1 MTLDFSLFRRNQT
14 KPLSFFLSLSL
25 FTETYIFKHAS
36 SSGEE
41 SLATFGAAAAV
52 RDELVLPKAALFFS
66 SNFRATRR
74 TRTTGTISTSSSSSS
89 TESVLHEREKVVH
102 DECDSQDWSN
112 GSSRGIRTTENRR
125 DRVFRHAEEPSRTV
139 ERTSSESRRSGRG
152 REERAL

>member
-1 MTLDFSLFRRNQT
+1 MTVLTFFSLHRRNQT

-41 SLATFGAAAAV
+41 SFATFGAAAV

-66 SNFRATRR
+66 SNFRATR
-74 TRTTGTISTSSSSSS
+74 TKRTTGTISTSSSSS

-125 DRVFRHAEEPSRTV
+125 DRVFRHTEEPSRTV
-139 ERTSSESRRSGRG
+139 EHTSSESRRSGRG

>member
-1 MTLDFSLFRRNQT
+1 MGT
-14 KPLSFFLSLSL
+14 KEITPNLSRSFSLSL
-25 FTETYIFKHAS
+25 FLLRRIFKHAS

-41 SLATFGAAAAV
+41 SFATSFGAAAV

-74 TRTTGTISTSSSSSS
+74 TKRTTGTISTSSSSSSS

-125 DRVFRHAEEPSRTV
+125 NRVFRHTEEPSRTV
-139 ERTSSESRRSGRG
+139 EHTSSESRRSGRG